1 MRPFGVELFHES
13 IELGLLL
20 QQIRASGPCRFL
32 LERQVHAF
40 MPPGQ
45 ESWDVACNALRDALG
60 CA

>member
-40 MPPGQ
+40 MPP
-45 ESWDVACNALRDALG
+45 VLLRMTRPNLFDAD
-60 CA
+60 AQA